1 MALGQVTVNN
11 LNLGQGAVT
20 EIERYFLFIGPGAKS
35 VGELIPLNTDSDLE
49 TALGIPASDLK
60 TQITAATLNG
70 GTRWACMAAP
80 IAADGDWA
88 KALEKAMQQ
97 GISVE
102 AVVITKPVKTA
113 AELSAMHD
121 ASIALTNVYGRRVFV
136 MAATAGIT
144 ALQTWDQYLTEQ
156 RLITTGLAAP
166 RVLVVPQ
173 LHGNDLG
180 VLAGRLADAAASVAD
195 TPMRV
200 ATGPVLGLGPV
211 PVDKTGVLLPSA
223 IRAELDKAR
232 FSVSQ
237 TYPDYEGVYWGDGNM
252 LDTPASDFLVVEYL
266 RLADKAA
273 RQVRPLLIRRVG
285 DRRLNNTPNSMA
297 AAISA
302 FMTPLR
308 RMAKSVTFAGLV
320 FPGEIESPKDGDI
333 VLVWLSKTKV
343 EIYIKTLMEYVGW
356 SDMKSALRYV
366 EPAQQFGGLIR
377 KLEVR

>member
-1 MALGQVTVNN
+1 MALGKVSVNN

-35 VGELIPLNTDSDLE
+35 VGELIPLNTDSDLDS
-49 TALGIPASDLK
+49 TLGIPANDLK
-60 TQITAATLNG
+60 TQITAAMLNG
-70 GTRWACMAAP
+70 GDRWACLAAP
-80 IAADGDWA
+80 IAAEGDWA

-97 GISVE
+97 GYSVE
-102 AVVITKPVKTA
+102 AVVITKPVKAA

-121 ASIALTNVYGRRVFV
+121 AAIALNNVYGRRAFL
-136 MAATAGIT
+136 MAATTGIT

-156 RLITTGLAAP
+156 RAITVGLAAP

-180 VLAGRLADAAASVAD
+180 VLAGRLANAAVSIAD

-200 ATGPVLGLGPV
+200 ASGALLGLGAV
-211 PVDKTGVLLPSA
+211 PVDKDSVQLPSA

-237 TYPDYEGVYWGDGNM
+237 TYPDYPGVFWGDGNM
-252 LDTPASDFLVVEYL
+252 LDAPASDFQVVEYL

-297 AAISA
+297 AAVSA
-302 FMTPLR
+302 FMKPLR
-308 RMAKSVTFAGLV
+308 QMAKSATFAGQV
-320 FPGEIESPKDGDI
+320 FPGEIEAPKDGDI
-333 VLVWLSKTKV
+333 VLVWLSKTQV
-343 EIYIKTLMEYVGW
+343 EIYIKIRPLNCPKDLTANI
-356 SDMKSALRYV
+356 ALDLSNDDS
-366 EPAQQFGGLIR
+366 E
-377 KLEVR
+377 

>member
-1 MALGQVTVNN
+1 MALGKVSVNN

-35 VGELIPLNTDSDLE
+35 VGELIPLNTDSDLDS
-49 TALGIPASDLK
+49 TLGIPTSDLK
-60 TQITAATLNG
+60 TQITAAMLNG
-70 GTRWACMAAP
+70 GDRWACLAAP
-80 IAADGDWA
+80 IAAEGDWA

-97 GISVE
+97 GYSVE
-102 AVVITKPVKTA
+102 AVVITKPVKAA

-121 ASIALTNVYGRRVFV
+121 AAIALNNVYGRRAFV
-136 MAATAGIT
+136 MAATVGIT
-144 ALQTWDQYLTEQ
+144 ALQTWEQYLTEQ
-156 RLITTGLAAP
+156 RAITVGLAAP

-180 VLAGRLADAAASVAD
+180 VLAGRLANAAVSIAD

-200 ATGPVLGLGPV
+200 ASGALLGLGAV
-211 PVDKTGVLLPSA
+211 PVDKDSVQLPSA

-237 TYPDYEGVYWGDGNM
+237 TYPDYPGVFWGDGNM
-252 LDTPASDFLVVEYL
+252 LDAPASDFQVVEYL

-297 AAISA
+297 AAVSA
-302 FMTPLR
+302 FMKPLR
-308 RMAKSVTFAGLV
+308 QMAKSATFAGQV
-320 FPGEIESPKDGDI
+320 FPGEIEAPKDGDI
-333 VLVWLSKTKV
+333 VLVWLNKTKV
-343 EIYIKTLMEYVGW
+343 EVYIKFRPLNCPKDLTANI
-356 SDMKSALRYV
+356 ALDLSTDDS
-366 EPAQQFGGLIR
+366 E
-377 KLEVR
+377 